1 MKLHMHFGCETSFG
15 LKLKVSLEALTMEL
29 GVSSRP
35 LQQCYAKYIVGFSVG
50 EVQQV
55 QDYG

>member
-50 EVQQV
+50 EVQQF
-55 QDYG
+55 QD